1 MKSVASL
8 FAAASV
14 VAMPLSAVAQST
26 SAAAQ
31 EDLRCAAW
39 AAMLSGELEEDPETA
54 NAFALMMTYF
64 IGRYEGA
71 TGADISEA
79 MTPAFVMEVGNDMEA
94 TSQMCLVKM
103 EDLGTRMEGL
113 GSTLMEAGNAG

>member
-1 MKSVASL
+1 MKFVASL
-8 FAAASV
+8 LAAASIA
-14 VAMPLSAVAQST
+14 AMPLSAVAQST
-26 SAAAQ
+26 SDAAQ

-39 AAMLSGELEEDPETA
+39 AAMLSGELEDDPETA

-71 TGADISEA
+71 TGRDISED
-79 MTPAFVMEVGNDMEA
+79 MTPAFVVEVGNDMEA
-94 TSQMCLVKM
+94 TSELCLVKM

-113 GSTLMEAGNAG
+113 GTTLMEAGEAS